1 MDKETL
7 LSIGR
12 PQRQCLN
19 CAAPIDAIERH
30 PSVLRGAR
38 AGKVERA
45 DYCPVCWEAIKDDTY
60 RSFWI
65 TRREVKERGVPRM
78 TRRQRAVALRAL
90 FESLWEKREDEG
102 QDVSPHLFVL
112 SHLLMKWGGLKY
124 RENRYEAD
132 GREVIVFEDPGS
144 GDALDIPSVD
154 LADEQLLEIKN
165 QIEDF
170 LRDFVQEDHAI
181 AL

>member
-19 CAAPIDAIERH
+19 CSTPIDAIERH
-30 PSVLRGAR
+30 PSVLRGSR
-38 AGKVERA
+38 ADKIERA
-45 DYCPVCWEAIKDDTY
+45 DYCPICWEAIKDETY

-65 TRREVKERGVPRM
+65 TRRELKDRGMPKM

-90 FESLWEKREDEG
+90 FETLWEKRDSEDE
-102 QDVSPHLFVL
+102 DVAPHLFVL

-124 RENRYEAD
+124 RENQAD
-132 GREVIVFEDPGS
+132 ANGREVIVFEDPAS
-144 GDALDIPSVD
+144 GDAIDIPSID
-154 LADEQLLEIKN
+154 LTDEQLLEIKN

-170 LRDFVQEDHAI
+170 LRDYVQEDQAV

>member
-12 PQRQCLN
+12 PQRQCVN
-19 CAAPIDAIERH
+19 CAAPIDSIERH
-30 PSVLRGAR
+30 PSVLRAER
-38 AGKVERA
+38 SGKLERA
-45 DYCPVCWEAIKDDTY
+45 DYCPVCWEAIKDEAF

-65 TRREVKERGVPRM
+65 TRRELKDRGVPKM

-90 FESLWEKREDEG
+90 FETLWEKRENEDE
-102 QDVSPHLFVL
+102 DVSPHLFVL

-124 RENRYEAD
+124 RGNVIDAH
-132 GREVIVFEDPGS
+132 GREIVVFEDPAS
-144 GDALDIPSVD
+144 GDGLEIPSLD
-154 LADEQLLEIKN
+154 LSDEQLLEIKN
-165 QIEDF
+165 QIEAF
-170 LRDFVQEDHAI
+170 LREYVQEDQAV